1 MKKGIAT
8 LSILGIAMVLLLTG
22 CIQGLTEAQKWGLIL
37 GEIES
42 GAMLGTYAA
51 TKESPQIAQ
60 EVYANI
66 QGIDVSRITGPNDL
80 RQVWKLIEVDQ
91 IWMEM
96 AADQL
101 NIIWLYL
108 QAETYK
114 EKELQVLKAV
124 FGGMQRGL
132 RLYFEERRY

>member
-1 MKKGIAT
+1 MIS
-8 LSILGIAMVLLLTG
+8 LRVLVLLLAAAAVLLAG

-42 GAMLGTYAA
+42 TSMLGAYAA
-51 TKESPQIAQ
+51 AKESPQIAQ

-66 QGIDVSRITGPNDL
+66 QGIDVSAITGPNDL

-91 IWMEM
+91 IWMEF

-101 NIIWLYL
+101 NIVWVYL

-132 RLYFEERRY
+132 RLYFEERRE